1 MNRAVWEISHRFD
14 AEVVPLADRH
24 YNRQKIGSPQFVPPG
39 RCMVLKARTEEGTIG
54 AFWVTS
60 FPMAEYVKHEWA
72 GAWVNSAFRN
82 ERADL
87 WLSSDLIGGAVAAT
101 CWKWE
106 VPPLGLVT
114 FIDPTKV
121 RHKRDLGRCYRRAGF
136 HERGYTKGGLLAL
149 GLDNDEMPLPIAP
162 LDASLSFDFGVPA

>member
-1 MNRAVWEISHRFD
+1 MSAWELSNRFD
-14 AEVVPLADRH
+14 PEVLPLADAH

-39 RCMVLKARTEEGTIG
+39 RCLVLKARSDDGIG

-60 FPMAEYVKHEWA
+60 YPMAEYVRHEWA

-82 ERADL
+82 ERRDL
-87 WLSSDLIGGAVAAT
+87 WLSSDLIREALAAT
-101 CWKWE
+101 CWRWE

-121 RHKRDLGRCYRRAGF
+121 RHKRDLGRCYRKAGA
-136 HERGYTKGGLLAL
+136 HVRGYTKGGLLCVGWNA
-149 GLDNDEMPLPIAP
+149 DEMPAPSAP
-162 LDASLSFDFGVPA
+162 LGASESFDFASVGGEV